1 MNTIV
6 GNQMELRSERDLHYK
21 VVDCIRKHFPQMQIV
36 AGLGELQDT
45 VMKRSDA
52 YKKGYTGGQPDLLIL
67 NQTHCW
73 SGFAIELKNPTGN
86 WTLSHKQEVYL
97 ENLNSIRYKTLVSD
111 NYDEILIELANY
123 YRDMYKETRHLCP
136 HCNKV
141 FKFHKAFKKHLRTKH
156 ESYLKV

>member
-6 GNQMELRSERDLHYK
+6 GNQIELRSEKDPHYK
-21 VVDCIRKHFPQMQIV
+21 VVACIRKNFPQMQIV

-45 VMKRSDA
+45 VIKRSDA
-52 YKKGYTGGQPDLLIL
+52 YEKGCTGGQPDLLIL

-73 SGFAIELKNPTGN
+73 SGFAIEFKNPTGY

-97 ENLNSIRYKTLVSD
+97 ENLSFIRYQTLVRD

-123 YRDMYKETRHLCP
+123 YKEMCKETRHLCP
-136 HCNKV
+136 YCNKV
-141 FKFHKAFKKHLRTKH
+141 FKFQNASQKHLRTKH
-156 ESYLKV
+156 ESYSKV